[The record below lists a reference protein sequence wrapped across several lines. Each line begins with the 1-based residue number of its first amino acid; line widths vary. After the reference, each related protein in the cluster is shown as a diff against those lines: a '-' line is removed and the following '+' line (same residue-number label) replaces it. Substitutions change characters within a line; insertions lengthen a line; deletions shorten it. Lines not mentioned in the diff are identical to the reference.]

1 MYLTKFDR
9 VTFIDI
15 ETTGIDPSKNAI
27 IEFAAISTTNN
38 LKQVI
43 CQTSFTICPEK
54 IEEVEF
60 HPEAMK
66 INKISMEEIKS
77 SMKAVEARQQIMPF
91 FADKSLLIGH
101 NFTFDLLFLNKFLGT
116 DFSGNMI
123 KPRIIDTASLL
134 LPLVI
139 MGKLEKN
146 SLHEACKFFN
156 ISDLGQHRALN
167 DVNITIKVFKKLI
180 DFYKK

>member
-1 MYLTKFDR
+1 MYLKKFDR
-9 VTFIDI
+9 ITFIDI
-15 ETTGIDPSKNAI
+15 ETTGIDPVKNAI

-38 LKQVI
+38 LKQTI
-43 CQTSFTICPEK
+43 CQTSFTICPDD
-54 IEEVEF
+54 IENVEF

-77 SMKAVEARQQIMPF
+77 SIKPIEAKVQIMPF
-91 FADKSLLIGH
+91 FSEKSLIIGH

-116 DFSGNMI
+116 EFSGSMI

-139 MGKLEKN
+139 MGKLQKN
-146 SLHEACKFFN
+146 SLYEACKYFN
-156 ISDLGQHRALN
+156 ISTIGEHRALN
-167 DVNITIKVFKKLI
+167 DVNTTIKIFKKLI